1 LQENKNSH
9 PGTRKSGAL
18 REVEF
23 QGGSG
28 WWTKPLIKI
37 GEQMAYITIREL
49 LEGGV
54 HFGHQ
59 TKRWNP
65 KMKKYIFGA
74 RNGIY
79 IIDLQQTVKLF
90 KTAHDFIKN
99 VAANGQDV
107 LFVGTKKQ
115 ASEAIYEEANRA
127 EQFYVQ
133 NRWLGGM
140 LTNFQTIKNNIT
152 RYHFLKSIETDGTI
166 ENYPK
171 KEQSKMLKEKDKLEF
186 AIGGISD
193 MKRLPGA
200 IFVVDPKNESIA
212 VKEGKRLGIPIIA
225 VVDTNCDPDDIDFV
239 VPGNDDAIRSIR
251 LFASRVADA
260 CIEGKELYREKQR
273 AESDKAGEDEKEAFS
288 DEKIVGIEVVSDG
301 TDGPVVE
308 KIKRKTTP
316 VEVTAEEATE

>member
-1 LQENKNSH
+1 MS
-9 PGTRKSGAL
+9 
-18 REVEF
+18 
-23 QGGSG
+23 
-28 WWTKPLIKI
+28 
-37 GEQMAYITIREL
+37 YITIREL
-49 LEGGV
+49 LEAGV

-90 KTAHDFIKN
+90 KTAHDFIKD
-99 VAANGQDV
+99 VAADGQDI

-115 ASEAIYEEANRA
+115 ASEAIYEEANKA
-127 EQFYVQ
+127 ESFYVQ

-152 RYHFLKSIETDGTI
+152 RFHFLQAIENDGTL

-171 KEQSKMLKEKDKLEF
+171 KEQAKMLKEKAKLEF
-186 AIGGISD
+186 AIGGISQ

-200 IFVVDPKNESIA
+200 IFVVDPKNETIA
-212 VKEGKRLGIPIIA
+212 VKEGKKLGIPIVA
-225 VVDTNCDPDDIDFV
+225 VVDTNCDPDDIDYV
-239 VPGNDDAIRSIR
+239 IPGNDDAIRSIR
-251 LFASRVADA
+251 LFASHIAEA
-260 CIEGKELYREKQR
+260 AMEGRALYQEKQK
-273 AESDKAGEDEKEAFS
+273 AESDKRAVEEKPEPS
-288 DEKIVGIEVVSDG
+288 NEKIIGIETVSDG

-316 VEVTAEEATE
+316 VEETQATE